1 MIISFITCVPLQIL
15 CNPIYDEIGR
25 DCGTH
30 GREYKGVQGFAGG
43 AEGKRPCGR
52 PGHGRVTIFNGS
64 PK

>member
-30 GREYKGVQGFAGG
+30 GREYKGVQGFAG
-43 AEGKRPCGR
+43 ELKGR
-52 PGHGRVTIFNGS
+52 GLVAGQGMGG
-64 PK
+64 